1 MKKMIVLCLSAML
14 VLTACS
20 SNDGNGSTKNG
31 GSAASSKSSKSSS
44 ASGPATHET
53 QGNVYDVALAETFLY
68 HRQGAMNNVINK
80 VEITL
85 TDYEVIKEKAPDDTL
100 SDRVDYLKL
109 YTKVENV
116 GDENS
121 HDMVIYSGSFDVFD
135 ADGKEIAVST
145 LTTQIIEPEDEFN
158 AVELRPGGKNEGYLY
173 ITIEEGTVPAEV
185 IYYDAMMKSAAHANQ
200 YVIKLN

>member
-1 MKKMIVLCLSAML
+1 MKKMMIFCLTIML

-20 SNDGNGSTKNG
+20 SSNDNSTANG
-31 GSAASSKSSKSSS
+31 GSAATSKNSKSSS

-53 QGNVYDVALAETFLY
+53 EGKVYDVALGETFLY

-100 SDRVDYLKL
+100 ADRVDYLKL
-109 YTKVENV
+109 NTKVENV
-116 GDENS
+116 GDETS
-121 HDMVIYSGSFDVFD
+121 HDMVIYTGSFDVFD
-135 ADGKEIAVST
+135 ANGKEISVTT
-145 LTTQIIEPEDEFN
+145 LTTQIIEPEDEFD

-173 ITIEEGTVPAEV
+173 ITIDEGTEPAEI
-185 IYYDAMMKSAAHANQ
+185 IYYDASVKSAPYANQ
-200 YVIKLN
+200 YVIKLK